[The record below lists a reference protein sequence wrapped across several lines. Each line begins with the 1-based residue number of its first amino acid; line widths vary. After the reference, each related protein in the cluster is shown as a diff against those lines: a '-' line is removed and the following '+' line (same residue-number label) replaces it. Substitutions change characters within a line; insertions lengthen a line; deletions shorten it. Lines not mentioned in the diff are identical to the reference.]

1 MKTGRYFFGA
11 AVTTRHEERCTFARV
26 LFMYFLVHTYWGGS
40 RCARVTAGL
49 PPFSCSRCVITLFR
63 KQSGCVSR
71 IKNLGGKNR
80 VPTSSEWMIHANT
93 NQHYRLESNNQ
104 VIGLRVTLFGRKRLS
119 CPARTANSCVRRYL
133 LRRERDGYFRTE
145 MCQVLRQEKAT
156 QVPHSLAHVAL
167 AFCGVIQVSG
177 RLTVQFASNLS
188 YRTMVYGPIG
198 IITF

>member
-1 MKTGRYFFGA
+1 MCQGHCRPAPLFLLQM
-11 AVTTRHEERCTFARV
+11 CNNTFPQTV
-26 LFMYFLVHTYWGGS
+26 WMCEQNQKS
-40 RCARVTAGL
+40 
-49 PPFSCSRCVITLFR
+49 
-63 KQSGCVSR
+63 
-71 IKNLGGKNR
+71 GGKKR

-198 IITF
+198 IITFQLGITFMSYFTLCDA